1 MLQRIE
7 LEAKRGKEYY
17 GIHKVIFRD
26 STLFIAGD
34 PGLFIG
40 KSQSHLL
47 NPVKDTKVNNIILDC
62 DTVYALLENAVVRV
76 DDPCDA
82 TDSVYKTIASGKFYS
97 YSKTPG
103 NEEWLLSE
111 RAVFLRKYGMTY
123 G

>member
-47 NPVKDTKVNNIILDC
+47 NPVKDAKVNNIILDC
-62 DTVYALLENAVVRV
+62 DTVHALLENAVVRV

-111 RAVFLRKYGMTY
+111 RAVFLRKYGTTY